1 MLKRENRITK
11 RKNFEEVKKKGRIF
25 HSPLFG
31 LLVLTTE
38 DKVKEFGLI
47 ISKKVSKKA
56 VARNKVKRLLAE
68 AIRRNLDKI
77 NEGYRMI
84 FLVKPSI
91 LGKKAE
97 EIEGEVIKLLKL
109 LN

>member
-11 RKNFEEVKKKGRIF
+11 RKNFEEVKKKGRIC

-31 LLVLTTE
+31 LLILKT
-38 DKVKEFGLI
+38 DNKVKEFGLV
-47 ISKKVSKKA
+47 ISKKISKKA
-56 VARNKVKRLLAE
+56 VERNKVKRLLAE

-91 LGKKAE
+91 LGKKSE
-97 EIEGEVIKLLKL
+97 EIEEEVIRLFKLLK
-109 LN
+109 